1 MDIPNEKIAENVQRI
16 EENGFIN
23 YFGMQRFGS
32 YSVRTHQIGRR
43 ILEHDWKE
51 VVKLILQQHV
61 DYDPD
66 QKRRKEKIVEL
77 VFGEEAESLS
87 HFDLKNNIQE
97 AIESLD
103 RKDRL
108 EKTVLQAMKKSP
120 RDYSAAF
127 GAISKGTRFIYIH
140 AY

>member
-1 MDIPNEKIAENVQRI
+1 M
-16 EENGFIN
+16 
-23 YFGMQRFGS
+23 
-32 YSVRTHQIGRR
+32 
-43 ILEHDWKE
+43 EHDWKE

-66 QKRRKEKIVEL
+66 QKKRKEKIVEL

-108 EKTVLQAMKKSP
+108 ERTVLQAMKKSP

-140 AY
+140 AYQSFVWNKAVSERLRKFGK